1 MKRLKATLERRN
13 MTYKELAFETGL
25 HYNTIAKVANCK
37 RELSLTN
44 AVKTADALEVSLD
57 YLIGRAN
64 YEW

>member
-25 HYNTIAKVANCK
+25 HYNTIVKVPNSK

-44 AVKTADALEVSLD
+44 AVKIADALEVSLD